1 MMRDLH
7 LFKEKVEDE
16 KVIHIEKKQGRIHLI
31 LDACFMGEDLVVMIS
46 GGDRPHLGTITAGAR
61 LEPLQTVQ
69 LQNHKEFYIT
79 EEIAVQLRKNFRGN
93 FAICCGTH
101 LDDISKDEINIMSD
115 LSIQLGMELIE
126 EIKKGRT

>member
-1 MMRDLH
+1 
-7 LFKEKVEDE
+7 
-16 KVIHIEKKQGRIHLI
+16 VIHLEKNQGRIHLV
-31 LDACFMGEDLVVMIS
+31 LEACYMGNDLVVMIS

-79 EEIAVQLRKNFRGN
+79 EEIAVLPRKKFPGN

-101 LDDISKDEINIMSD
+101 LDNITKDELKVMTH

-126 EIKKGRT
+126 ALKKN